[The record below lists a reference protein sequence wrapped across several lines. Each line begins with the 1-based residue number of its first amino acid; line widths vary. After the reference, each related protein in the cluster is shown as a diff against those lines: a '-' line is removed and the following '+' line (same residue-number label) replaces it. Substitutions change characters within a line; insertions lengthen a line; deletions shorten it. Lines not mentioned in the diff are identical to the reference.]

1 MRLPFRTAKEPAG
14 RTKRRREKYGAHGSG
29 AKNSRATVVPHTAG
43 ENEAAGRESH
53 DGPNDEPVPETA
65 AYFLTPRPGRNRMPP
80 QKAHGRFATAPCHGF
95 RPGKNEAPETPD
107 GRPEACRSPK
117 PYPSIQGRTTGSKI
131 PPCRLYRHGGKRST
145 GSEHQSKATMRTSS
159 SGVSIRTVIVS
170 SGSRL
175 STFSGHSTRQRFPL

>member
-14 RTKRRREKYGAHGSG
+14 RTMRRREKYGAHGSG

-43 ENEAAGRESH
+43 ENEAAGREPH
-53 DGPNDEPVPETA
+53 DDPNDEPVSETA
-65 AYFLTPRPGRNRMPP
+65 DVFPYASARTKPEAAAEGARPVRDSSLSRIPS
-80 QKAHGRFATAPCHGF
+80 
-95 RPGKNEAPETPD
+95 GKNEAPETPD

>member
-14 RTKRRREKYGAHGSG
+14 RTMRRREKYGAHGSG
-29 AKNSRATVVPHTAG
+29 AKNSRTTVVPHTAG
-43 ENEAAGRESH
+43 ENEAAGREPH
-53 DGPNDEPVPETA
+53 DVPNDEPVPETA
-65 AYFLTPRPGRNRMPP
+65 DVFPYASARTKPDAATEGARPVRDSSLSRIPSGQERGSGNTGR
-80 QKAHGRFATAPCHGF
+80 A
-95 RPGKNEAPETPD
+95 
-107 GRPEACRSPK
+107 
-117 PYPSIQGRTTGSKI
+117 TGSLSFPRSLIRPYRAQPDRKS